1 VNVQGAASTRVSAK
15 GRRRIGL
22 TTLAGAMIAATL
34 ISCFAAASAG
44 AAANEAEF
52 YARTGTGRTLS
63 CAIYDGYAGST
74 TAFCEY
80 VSNRTQAKATLTAGG
95 SVVLCRTHSITSNR
109 CGLGNAGENSPTYRS
124 GKTVTVGPFACT
136 VGGSGVR
143 CVVTATGKGFLL
155 GAKKLEGVGGASV
168 RRR

>member
-1 VNVQGAASTRVSAK
+1 MQGAASTRFTAR
-15 GRRRIGL
+15 GHRRLGL
-22 TTLAGAMIAATL
+22 TTLAGAMIAAVL
-34 ISCFAAASAG
+34 ISCCAAASAG
-44 AAANEAEF
+44 AATNEAEF
-52 YARTGTGRTLS
+52 YARNGAGNTVS

-80 VSNRTQAKATLTAGG
+80 VSNRTQAKATLTPAG

-136 VGGSGVR
+136 VGAAGVR
-143 CVVTATGKGFLL
+143 CVVASTGKGFLL
-155 GAKKLEGVGGASV
+155 GPKKLEGVGGASV

>member
-1 VNVQGAASTRVSAK
+1 VQGAASTRVSAK
-15 GRRRIGL
+15 GRRRFGRA
-22 TTLAGAMIAATL
+22 TLSGAVIAGIL
-34 ISCFAAASAG
+34 ISCLAAASAG
-44 AAANEAEF
+44 ATANEAEF
-52 YARTGTGRTLS
+52 YARTGTGSTLS

-80 VSNRTQAKATLTAGG
+80 VSNRTQAKATLTAAG

-124 GKTVTVGPFACT
+124 GKTVTVGTFTCT
-136 VGGSGVR
+136 VGAVGVR

>member
-1 VNVQGAASTRVSAK
+1 MQGADSTRVFAK

-22 TTLAGAMIAATL
+22 TTLAGAMIAAAL
-34 ISCFAAASAG
+34 IACIAAASAG

-52 YARTGTGRTLS
+52 YARTGTGSTLS

-74 TAFCEY
+74 AAFCEY
-80 VSNRTQAKATLTAGG
+80 VSKPTQAKATLTAGG

-109 CGLGNAGENSPTYRS
+109 CGLGNAGENSPTYKV

-136 VGGSGVR
+136 VGASGVR

-155 GAKKLEGVGGASV
+155 GAKKMEGVGGASV